1 MAALVQSYP
10 QQSGTITMLQTRPS
24 SASGIL
30 QSSSQVPSHHQYAP
44 SQVHRNSFHGMNSG
58 VASTYGGHAS
68 MEPIAPYAFTRTP
81 ALVSGQRTPS
91 GPHLR
96 PEQRAA
102 SALGVPTYDSGAA
115 ANRSRYPA
123 AASISTTSS
132 SSSSD
137 LSSRSQKASPKD
149 ESPATA
155 RTVNGTSQ
163 STLAISTST
172 GLSPP
177 ATSVTVKTSPDRYR
191 RTNNRRAESFS
202 VGQQSNSLASTM
214 PNVKQFYGSSTQQ
227 ATLALAAKQGSSL
240 QVSQP
245 SKPALGN
252 TPTPGV
258 AADDIQLNRPADLDQ
273 ATRYRRRSIH
283 TIEPAGYLH
292 DGTNPLVGLQQQGS
306 RQVSSANG
314 RIDQQQYPLRI
325 SPVATIRP
333 GTSHGRNVSSESAGS
348 SKSSHRSRPN
358 SVSCPSTFP
367 LCVHSSNNATHV
379 WSTISLT
386 R

>member
-10 QQSGTITMLQTRPS
+10 QQSSTITMLQTRPS

-30 QSSSQVPSHHQYAP
+30 QSSSQVPAHHPYAP
-44 SQVHRNSFHGMNSG
+44 TQVHRNSFHGMNSG
-58 VASTYGGHAS
+58 MAPTYRGHAS

-81 ALVSGQRTPS
+81 ALVSGQRTAS

-96 PEQRAA
+96 PDQRAA
-102 SALGVPTYDSGAA
+102 SALGVPTYDSGAV

-123 AASISTTSS
+123 TASISTTSS

-137 LSSRSQKASPKD
+137 LSSQSQKSNSKDDSP
-149 ESPATA
+149 TA
-155 RTVNGTSQ
+155 VRTVNGTSQ

-177 ATSVTVKTSPDRYR
+177 APSVTVKTSPDRYR

-202 VGQQSNSLASTM
+202 VGQKPNSLASTM

-227 ATLALAAKQGSSL
+227 ATLALSAKQGSGL

-258 AADDIQLNRPADLDQ
+258 AADDSQLNRAVGLDQ
-273 ATRYRRRSIH
+273 ATKYRRRSIH
-283 TIEPAGYLH
+283 TIEPAGYLE
-292 DGTNPLVGLQQQGS
+292 DGASPFVGLQQQGS
-306 RQVSSANG
+306 RQLSSANG
-314 RIDQQQYPLRI
+314 RIDQQQHPLRI
-325 SPVATIRP
+325 SPVATTRP
-333 GTSHGRNVSSESAGS
+333 GTSHGRNASSESAGS
-348 SKSSHRSRPN
+348 SKSSHRSRPS
-358 SVSCPSTFP
+358 SVSC
-367 LCVHSSNNATHV
+367 
-379 WSTISLT
+379 SLDLPPVS
-386 R
+386 